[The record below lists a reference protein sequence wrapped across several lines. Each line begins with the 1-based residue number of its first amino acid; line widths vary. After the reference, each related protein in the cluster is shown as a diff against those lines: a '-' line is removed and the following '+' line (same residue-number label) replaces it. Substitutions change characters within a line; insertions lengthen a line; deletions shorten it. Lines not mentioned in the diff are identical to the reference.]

1 MLTTFTLGPPD
12 KSQLMWLTS
21 TSVFSKT
28 PKICT
33 SSLPQVFFED
43 HPVDFLLRWFVA
55 LSGLDHTK
63 GNLRKPT
70 LFQHH
75 GLYSSLKGK
84 QQPLKV

>member
-1 MLTTFTLGPPD
+1 MH
-12 KSQLMWLTS
+12 
-21 TSVFSKT
+21 T
-28 PKICT
+28 PSIT
-33 SSLPQVFFED
+33 QVFFED